1 MDSMSHKLSRRRLLS
16 AGLVLGAAGT
26 VGVVTQAMGATTSTA
41 GGQSSP
47 GDELTFPSPDLT
59 PYVDDLP
66 IPPVLSGDRTL
77 SMAGSS
83 HRFHRD
89 LDIAPTWSYGGQSYL
104 GPTIEARSGEK
115 LTLKFT
121 NDLNGHLFAKDIDT
135 TLDGVSEED
144 RTRPR
149 TSVHLH
155 GAVVRP
161 EFDGHTENTF
171 RTGGSMTY
179 EYTNEQEAAGLWY
192 HDHAMGITRLNVP
205 AGLAGM
211 YLLRDEFD
219 TGASSNVLGLPS
231 GDDEI
236 PLIIADHRFN
246 ADGSLNPRT
255 TRSTPEGTY
264 EGGMIGDT
272 MSVNG
277 VVMPTLE
284 VARGL
289 YRFRLLNA
297 SNWRAYHLYLSNN
310 LPFWVIGNDQGLL
323 NSSVSTTSIHVSPG
337 ERADLLI
344 DFSALSGGDVVEL
357 RNDQEVPA
365 AIAATSG
372 TYTLPRVMRFTV
384 STSRGFTKSAPV
396 TLRGGP
402 SQPALLPP
410 AAAVP
415 TRRVVG
421 LTLTADGMALSNL
434 CYGDDPIEK
443 PKQGSTE
450 VWEIVNSTV
459 EDHPVHL
466 HLVNM
471 RILSRQSFD
480 IKTYLKDNPAPPMGN
495 RWAPP
500 ADRYLTGQSQA
511 PEAWESGLKDT
522 VLCPMNMVTR
532 VLIRFP
538 TADEL
543 GFDPD
548 AVFESHSGDQLQGF
562 VWHCHLIDHEDDCMM
577 AQYRIIA

>member
-1 MDSMSHKLSRRRLLS
+1 MSHKISRRRLLS
-16 AGLVLGAAGT
+16 AGMVLGAVGT
-26 VGVVTQAMGATTSTA
+26 VGAVTRAMATATDGA
-41 GGQSSP
+41 QSSP
-47 GDELTFPSPDLT
+47 GDQLTFPSPDLT
-59 PYVDDLP
+59 PYVDDLW
-66 IPPVLSGDRTL
+66 IPPSLSGDRTL
-77 SMAGSS
+77 SMARSS

-89 LDIAPTWSYGGQSYL
+89 LDAAPTWSFGGQPYL

-115 LTLKFT
+115 LKLTFT
-121 NDLNGHLFAKDIDT
+121 NNLNGHLFAKDIDT
-135 TLDGVSEED
+135 SLDGASEED

-171 RTGGSMTY
+171 RTGASMTY
-179 EYTNEQEAAGLWY
+179 EFTNGQEATALWY

-205 AGLAGM
+205 AGLAGK
-211 YLLRDEFD
+211 YLIRDEFD
-219 TGASSNVLGLPS
+219 TGTSGNPLGLPS
-231 GDDEI
+231 GDYEI
-236 PLIIADHRFN
+236 PLIVADHRFN

-255 TRSTPEGTY
+255 ARSTPEGTLQ
-264 EGGMIGDT
+264 GPMIGDM

-310 LPFWVIGNDQGLL
+310 MPFRVIGNDGGLL
-323 NSSVSTTSIHVSPG
+323 NSSVSTTSIRVSPG

-344 DFSALSGGDVVEL
+344 DFSALSGGDTVEL
-357 RNDQEVPA
+357 RNDAEVNPS
-365 AIAATSG
+365 IAATSG
-372 TYTLPRVMRFTV
+372 AYTLPRVMRFTV
-384 STSRGFTKSAPV
+384 SSSRGFTKAAP
-396 TLRGGP
+396 TGLRGGP
-402 SQPALLPP
+402 SQPATLPP
-410 AAAVP
+410 ATAVSN
-415 TRRVVG
+415 RRVVG
-421 LTLTADGMALSNL
+421 LTMTAEGMALSNL

-471 RILSRQSFD
+471 RVLSRQSID
-480 IKTYLKDNPAPPMGN
+480 TPAYVKGNPAPPMGN

-500 ADRYLTGQSQA
+500 ADRYLKGDRQP
-511 PEAWESGLKDT
+511 PEAWEAGLKDT
-522 VLCPMNMVTR
+522 VLCPVNTVTR

-548 AVFESHSGDQLQGF
+548 AVFTSRSGDRLQGY

-577 AQYRIIA
+577 AQYRIVS

>member
-1 MDSMSHKLSRRRLLS
+1 MS
-16 AGLVLGAAGT
+16 AGLAFGSVLG
-26 VGVVTQAMGATTSTA
+26 TA
-41 GGQSSP
+41 GALSLVTRADGASVDGASAEATATADQ
-47 GDELTFPSPDLT
+47 LATASPDLT

-66 IPPVLSGDRTL
+66 IPPVLTGDRTL
-77 SMAGSS
+77 SMAASS

-104 GPTIEARSGEK
+104 GPTIQAQSGEK
-115 LTLKFT
+115 LTLTFT
-121 NDLNGHLFAKDIDT
+121 NDLDGHLFAKDIDT
-135 TLDGVSEED
+135 SLDGVTEED

-171 RTGGSMTY
+171 RTGAAMTY
-179 EYTNEQEAAGLWY
+179 EYTNGQEAAGLWY

-211 YLLRDEFD
+211 YLLRDTYD
-219 TGASSNVLGLPS
+219 TGASGNSLGLPS
-231 GDDEI
+231 GDYEI
-236 PLIIADHRFN
+236 PLIVADHRFH
-246 ADGSLNPRT
+246 ADGSLNPLT
-255 TRSTPEGTY
+255 SATDTEGRL
-264 EGGMIGDT
+264 GGPMIGDT

-297 SNWRAYHLYLSNN
+297 SNWRGYHFYLSNGM
-310 LPFWVIGNDQGLL
+310 PFWVIGNDQGLL
-323 NSSVSTTSIHVSPG
+323 NGSVSTTSISLSPG

-344 DFSALSGGDVVEL
+344 DFSGLSGGDTVEL
-357 RNDQEVPA
+357 RNDATVNA

-372 TYTLPRVMRFTV
+372 VSTLPRVMRFTV
-384 STSRGFTKSAPV
+384 SAGRGFTGSAPV
-396 TLRGGP
+396 ALRGGS

-410 AAAVP
+410 AVAVP
-415 TRRVVG
+415 TRRVVA
-421 LTLTADGMALSNL
+421 LTFVGGQMALSNL
-434 CYGDDPIEK
+434 CYGDDPVEK
-443 PKQGSTE
+443 PKQGTTE

-471 RILSRQSFD
+471 RVLSRQTFD
-480 IKTYLKDNPAPPMGN
+480 NKTYVKENPAPPMGN

-500 ADRYLTGQSQA
+500 ADRYLTGQSLPPA
-511 PEAWESGLKDT
+511 PWESGLKDT
-522 VLCPMNMVTR
+522 VLCPVNTVTR
-532 VLIRFP
+532 VLISFP
-538 TADEL
+538 TGDEL

-548 AVFESHSGDQLQGF
+548 AVFTSQSGAQLQGY
-562 VWHCHLIDHEDDCMM
+562 VWHCHLIDHEDACMM
-577 AQYRIIA
+577 AGYRVIA